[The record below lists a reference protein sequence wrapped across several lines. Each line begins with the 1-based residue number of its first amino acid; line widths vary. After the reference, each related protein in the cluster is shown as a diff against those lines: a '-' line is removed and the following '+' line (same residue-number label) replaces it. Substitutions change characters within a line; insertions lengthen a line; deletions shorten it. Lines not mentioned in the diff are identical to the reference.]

1 MATPMALIYKV
12 LFPSIATFDTPP
24 DFDLDVVEPFNQVL
38 DLVLHRYLD
47 TVNTVQELENP
58 P

>member
-1 MATPMALIYKV
+1 MANLCPKQAK
-12 LFPSIATFDTPP
+12 